1 MNGSI
6 IRIGLLAILAIAAVV
21 FYAMTFVVQQT
32 QSALVLRFGAVRSVV
47 TEPGLYFKLPAPF
60 EQVTL
65 LDNRILDLDLPA
77 QEIIA
82 SDQKRLVVDAF
93 TRYRISDPLR
103 FYQAVNN
110 IPRANSQLAS
120 IVNGNVRSVLAEASF
135 TAMVRTDRSR
145 LMNRIRDDVN
155 REAARFG
162 MTVVDVRLRRV
173 DLPAANS
180 QAVFQRMQT
189 ERQREA
195 AEARALGGQQ
205 AQEIRARAERESTVI
220 VAEAQ
225 RMGGVAAYIDAEHA
239 LDPTYAARIG
249 VDIDEILISQPDTGE
264 QALEIADML
273 IRSGAIDV
281 IVVDSVAALV
291 PRAELEGEM
300 GDATVGLQARLMS
313 QAMRKLAGSLNKSNT
328 TCIFINQLREKVGV
342 MFGNPETTSGG
353 RALKFYASVRIDV
366 RRVDSIK
373 QGSEIVGNRVRAKV
387 VKNKVAPPFQQAEFD
402 IMYGQGIS
410 KEGSLLD
417 LGVEEGV
424 VAKSGAWYTYG
435 DERLGQGREAA
446 KDFLR
451 EHTEIRDRIEHE
463 LRDKLGLPDP
473 ARRDTQEE

>member
-1 MNGSI
+1 MNSSVL
-6 IRIGLLAILAIAAVV
+6 RAALLVAVIVAAVIL
-21 FYAMTFVVQQT
+21 YACTFVVSQT
-32 QSALVLRFGAVRSVV
+32 QSALVLRLGAVRSVV
-47 TEPGLYFKLPAPF
+47 TAPGLYFKLPAPF

-135 TAMVRTDRSR
+135 IAMVRTERSR

-180 QAVFQRMQT
+180 AAVFQRMQT

-205 AQEIRARAERESTVI
+205 AQEVRARADRDATVI

-225 RMGGVAAYIDAEHA
+225 
-239 LDPTYAARIG
+239 
-249 VDIDEILISQPDTGE
+249 Q
-264 QALEIADML
+264 
-273 IRSGAIDV
+273 RSDV
-281 IVVDSVAALV
+281 I
-291 PRAELEGEM
+291 RGEGEAERNKVFAEVFGKDPEFFSFYRSM
-300 GDATVGLQARLMS
+300 QAYE
-313 QAMRKLAGSLNKSNT
+313 A
-328 TCIFINQLREKVGV
+328 
-342 MFGNPETTSGG
+342 
-353 RALKFYASVRIDV
+353 
-366 RRVDSIK
+366 SIK
-373 QGSEIVGNRVRAKV
+373 PGDTRMVLTPDSPFFRFFNGSN
-387 VKNKVAPPFQQAEFD
+387 APRQDGQA
-402 IMYGQGIS
+402 
-410 KEGSLLD
+410 
-417 LGVEEGV
+417 
-424 VAKSGAWYTYG
+424 GASATPA
-435 DERLGQGREAA
+435 QPA
-446 KDFLR
+446 
-451 EHTEIRDRIEHE
+451 
-463 LRDKLGLPDP
+463 P
-473 ARRDTQEE
+473 ARP

>member
-1 MNGSI
+1 MNSPVL
-6 IRIGLLAILAIAAVV
+6 RAALLVAVIVAAVV
-21 FYAMTFVVQQT
+21 LYACTFVVSQT
-32 QSALVLRFGAVRSVV
+32 QSALVLRLGAVRSVV
-47 TEPGLYFKLPAPF
+47 TAPGLYFKLPAPF

-135 TAMVRTDRSR
+135 IAMVRTERSR

-180 QAVFQRMQT
+180 AAVFQRMQT

-205 AQEIRARAERESTVI
+205 AQEVRARADRDATVI

-225 RMGGVAAYIDAEHA
+225 
-239 LDPTYAARIG
+239 
-249 VDIDEILISQPDTGE
+249 Q
-264 QALEIADML
+264 
-273 IRSGAIDV
+273 RSDV
-281 IVVDSVAALV
+281 I
-291 PRAELEGEM
+291 RGEGEAERNKVFAEVFGKDPEFFSFYRSM
-300 GDATVGLQARLMS
+300 QAYE
-313 QAMRKLAGSLNKSNT
+313 A
-328 TCIFINQLREKVGV
+328 
-342 MFGNPETTSGG
+342 
-353 RALKFYASVRIDV
+353 
-366 RRVDSIK
+366 SIK
-373 QGSEIVGNRVRAKV
+373 PGDTRMVLTPDS
-387 VKNKVAPPFQQAEFD
+387 PFFRYFNGPNAQRQDGQA
-402 IMYGQGIS
+402 
-410 KEGSLLD
+410 
-417 LGVEEGV
+417 
-424 VAKSGAWYTYG
+424 GASATP
-435 DERLGQGREAA
+435 ATPA
-446 KDFLR
+446 
-451 EHTEIRDRIEHE
+451 
-463 LRDKLGLPDP
+463 P
-473 ARRDTQEE
+473 ARP